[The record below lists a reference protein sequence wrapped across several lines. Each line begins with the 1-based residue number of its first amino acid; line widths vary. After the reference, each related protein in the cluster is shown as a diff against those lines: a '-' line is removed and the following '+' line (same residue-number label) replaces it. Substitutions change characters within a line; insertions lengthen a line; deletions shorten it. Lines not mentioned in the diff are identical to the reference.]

1 MQRSH
6 AGEPVGHLG
15 PGGYTYTSPLT
26 RPFSALQRQN
36 TGGSRGYKKTPTW
49 ILVLG
54 RGPIGFLDHL
64 VWAFRMDRAASRAS
78 LWRFLSHSQRL
89 PP

>member
-36 TGGSRGYKKTPTW
+36 TGGSRGYKKTPH
-49 ILVLG
+49 
-54 RGPIGFLDHL
+54 LDSSPRQGAYR
-64 VWAFRMDRAASRAS
+64 VS
-78 LWRFLSHSQRL
+78 
-89 PP
+89 